1 MEVRYRRLHLFVWL
15 LSLSFGVGA
24 SLSAQ
29 TSISRMTFPPQDV
42 PVMETTDLTEGWRG
56 SLSIAESDI
65 DLGAVQQQSTIGA
78 VREYSKGRIL
88 YFGAGYDRRG
98 DSTLNSSKLGVSPF
112 YKVDT
117 LELNSRYV
125 FSNQGDW
132 GGYAM
137 GSLDL
142 AVADHAN
149 ISDGYSMIAS
159 AGASYAVNPKLRF
172 SFGLLSTRSPV
183 THFSAMPIIGID
195 WDITD
200 RLKLRTL
207 NGAFLTYDL
216 GDSIQFDLSVQYR
229 DQSFAIDVENLQG
242 TVFMKMDDKAI
253 IEESSIIG
261 TLGVKHN
268 WKDVFSIR
276 AFAEIVGNRD
286 FEIVLDDE
294 KIQKPVEKDKAISF
308 GVEGGIR
315 F

>member
-1 MEVRYRRLHLFVWL
+1 MEVRYCRLHLFVWL
-15 LSLSFGVGA
+15 LSLSFGVNA

-29 TSISRMTFPPQDV
+29 TSISQMTFPPKDA
-42 PVMETTDLTEGWRG
+42 PVIKTDEADNGWRG
-56 SLSIAESDI
+56 SLAIKESDI
-65 DLGAVQQQSTIGA
+65 DLGAVQQQSEIGA
-78 VREYSKGRIL
+78 MRDFSKGKIL
-88 YFGAGYDRRG
+88 YLGAGYDRRNYT
-98 DSTLNSSKLGVSPF
+98 TLNADNLGVSPF
-112 YKVDT
+112 YKLDM
-117 LELNSRYV
+117 LELNSRYI
-125 FSNQGDW
+125 FSNQSDW

-137 GSLDL
+137 GSVDL

-149 ISDGYSMIAS
+149 ISDGFSMIAS

-183 THFSAMPIIGID
+183 MRFDAMPIIGID

-200 RLKLRTL
+200 HLKLRTL

-216 GDSIQFDLSVQYR
+216 GSSTQFDFSVQYR

-253 IEESSIIG
+253 VEESSIIG
-261 TLGVKHN
+261 TVGVKHN

-286 FEIVLDDE
+286 LEIVLDDE
-294 KIQKPVEKDKAISF
+294 SIQKPVEKDKTISF